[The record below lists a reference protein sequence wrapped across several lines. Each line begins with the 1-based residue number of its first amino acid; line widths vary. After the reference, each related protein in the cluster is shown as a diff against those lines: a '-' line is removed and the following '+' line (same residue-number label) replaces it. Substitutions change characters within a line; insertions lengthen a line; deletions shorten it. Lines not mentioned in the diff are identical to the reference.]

1 MGIRG
6 EAVSEPRCNKC
17 TDTGRYIVDEG
28 YKGLTSYVCECQ
40 PGVNMCKENHVPITF
55 SQFACPLCAAFIRIA
70 WLESEIKK
78 LHGFFRSD
86 VQQMQDR
93 AQLKKQQAKVEDAVP
108 NT

>member
-40 PGVNMCKENHVPITF
+40 PGVSTCNDKHVSITF
-55 SQFACPLCAAFIRIA
+55 SRFVCPLCAAFIRIA
-70 WLESEIKK
+70 WLEAEMKK
-78 LHGFFRSD
+78 LRGLFRSD

-93 AQLKKQQAKVEDAVP
+93 AKTKNA
-108 NT
+108 